1 MTKQERLDFIQNHK
15 GEIDS
20 KIIDRCIELINEE
33 TEIWDYDLFK
43 ELFFNP
49 SYINNIV
56 ILSIN
61 YNLRREEYYVNYYSN
76 NTNLFCFSN
85 KNNKEFD
92 YYKTLLREK
101 KINILLNEN

>member
-1 MTKQERLDFIQNHK
+1 MNKQERLDFIQNHK

-76 NTNLFCFSN
+76 NTNLFCFSI
-85 KNNKEFD
+85 KSNKEFD
-92 YYKTLLREK
+92 YYKALLREK
-101 KINILLNEN
+101 KINAILND

>member
-1 MTKQERLDFIQNHK
+1 MTKEERLDFIQKNRK
-15 GEIDS
+15 DIEDKYIN
-20 KIIDRCIELINEE
+20 RYIELVNEE

-43 ELFFNP
+43 EVFFNP
-49 SYINNIV
+49 SYIYNIV

-85 KNNKEFD
+85 KSNKEFD
-92 YYKTLLREK
+92 YYKALLREK
-101 KINILLNEN
+101 KINILF